1 MIQTGLLIQ
10 EQFSAAGDLI
20 QDVSTYNFLDIPL
33 FDGPS
38 LFQLLIRFSFNFLIS
53 WVIIQFFYYKKSE
66 RRDFYFTFLL
76 FSVTIFLLI
85 FLLDN
90 VKLQMGFALGLFAI
104 FGMIRYRTETVPI
117 REMTYLFVIIGISVI
132 NGLAM
137 TVSYMELIVT
147 NLLFLVVIWV
157 LENNRILKHTAYKIV
172 LYDRI
177 ELIVP
182 EKEAELIVDLKKR
195 TGLDIAKI
203 EIGNIDFL
211 RDVAY
216 IKVFYNAK
224 TATTIEYGQPNQL
237 KPDNFKPETY

>member
-1 MIQTGLLIQ
+1 MTPTDLFIQ
-10 EQFSAAGDLI
+10 EQLNPTNVTMP
-20 QDVSTYNFLDIPL
+20 DVPDYNFLNIPF

-38 LFQLLIRFSFNFLIS
+38 LFQLLIRFGFNLLIC
-53 WVIIQFFYYKKSE
+53 WVIIQFFYYKKSR

-117 REMTYLFVIIGISVI
+117 REMTYLFMIIGISVI

-137 TVSYMELIVT
+137 TVSYAELVIT
-147 NLLFLVVIWV
+147 NLLFVAITWA
-157 LENNRILKHTAYKIV
+157 LEHNKVLKHTASKVI
-172 LYDRI
+172 LYDKI
-177 ELIVP
+177 QLIVP
-182 EKEAELIVDLKKR
+182 EREQELISDLKER
-195 TGLDIAKI
+195 TGLDITKVD
-203 EIGNIDFL
+203 IGNIDFL

-216 IKVFYNAK
+216 IKVYFK
-224 TATTIEYGQPNQL
+224 PQTTEVPTPVTANQL
-237 KPDNFKPETY
+237 KPDNY